1 MLKMEIF
8 PICLC
13 GVLTDELI
21 ESIPMRRSKISTPFN
36 CESRQDHTP
45 PINFVAVVAP
55 PNFSNF
61 LAISDRTGATAIC
74 KSWVHLIQDWR
85 AIGTNGWTRAEEDTH
100 WSNWSNR
107 SMWPKFLGRLPIPC
121 SLFRSHPRVNTSTT
135 CVVLMPSENWETI
148 EKRIEDDRERPS
160 LVQSTEHKF
169 NFDHLTRFSPVRKLI
184 VSNSPSSGFNFQFYS
199 AF

>member
-1 MLKMEIF
+1 MVREFLSIVKEMIRVYSELEGLKIEIF
-8 PICLC
+8 PIRLC

-21 ESIPMRRSKISTPFN
+21 ESIPVRRSKISTPFN

-61 LAISDRTGATAIC
+61 LAISDRAGATAIC

-85 AIGTNGWTRAEEDTH
+85 AIGSNGWTRAEDNHWTNWWI

-107 SMWPKFLGRLPIPC
+107 SMWPKFLGRLPIPF
-121 SLFRSHPRVNTSTT
+121 SLFWNHRWVNTRHRV
-135 CVVLMPSENWETI
+135 CDP
-148 EKRIEDDRERPS
+148 
-160 LVQSTEHKF
+160 
-169 NFDHLTRFSPVRKLI
+169 
-184 VSNSPSSGFNFQFYS
+184 Y
-199 AF
+199 A